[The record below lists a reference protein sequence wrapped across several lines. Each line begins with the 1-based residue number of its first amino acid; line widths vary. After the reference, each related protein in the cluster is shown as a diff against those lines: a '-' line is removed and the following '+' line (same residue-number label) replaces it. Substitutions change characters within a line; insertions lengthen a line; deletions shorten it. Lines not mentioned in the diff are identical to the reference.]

1 VKATL
6 SDGSTVRYGYD
17 AFGRMVRRVET
28 PASGKVPPVTERSV
42 FIWHEQEILAEYD
55 ESEGGS
61 LAPYKE
67 YFSAAGR
74 LVAVKMYG
82 FHGRREPG
90 PEGFLHTKG
99 GLMYYH
105 SDRLGSPLVLTDRH
119 GEPIARYAW
128 DAYGRAMAGVFGPYN
143 TVGYTGKQRDGATG
157 LTYYGA
163 RWYDAD
169 SGRFMSRDPIRDGW
183 NWYAY
188 VGGDPV
194 NWVDLWG
201 LEKSDLIARIDV
213 TIQTIGRLTIPGY
226 DKYKKA
232 LLIVHLQVN

>member
-1 VKATL
+1 MKVIVDIVYDGQSPITADQVYERARATLPRISLGTVYRNLNRLVQAGPVTYNYSRAGEVTEKSAPEGSAKYEWNGKGELVKATL

-128 DAYGRAMAGVFGPYN
+128 DAYGRAMAGVFDPYN

-157 LTYYGA
+157 
-163 RWYDAD
+163 
-169 SGRFMSRDPIRDGW
+169 
-183 NWYAY
+183 
-188 VGGDPV
+188 
-194 NWVDLWG
+194 
-201 LEKSDLIARIDV
+201 
-213 TIQTIGRLTIPGY
+213 
-226 DKYKKA
+226 
-232 LLIVHLQVN
+232 